1 MDKTYFLKDTALE
14 NKGEDSFHHHD
25 YVENIKQIIMEH
37 NPPFNIALIG
47 KWGVGKSS
55 IINLLKKELH
65 GKDEYKVFEINAWK
79 YENDSLKSL
88 SEEPLEKVE

>member
-1 MDKTYFLKDTALE
+1 MILFVKLYILLIMFELNNFNVVIGEVMYWTKRILKDTALE

-47 KWGVGKSS
+47 KWVWVNHPS
-55 IINLLKKELH
+55 
-65 GKDEYKVFEINAWK
+65 
-79 YENDSLKSL
+79 
-88 SEEPLEKVE
+88 